1 MTLNKRQTLVSVAT
15 WLFCLVLTLPAHA
28 TFPGKNGRIAF
39 ILGPDIYT
47 MNPDGTDVRQLTTF
61 TDDNSAFWESWSA
74 DGKQLVFS
82 RFPAPTFFG
91 QLWIMNADGSNQQLL
106 LEDPGFDDEA
116 PSFSPD
122 GSHVV
127 FARCAPLDGEFPCA
141 IYRVNVDGAGLKAI
155 TPVHIERGDFD
166 PVYSP
171 DGSTIGFD
179 SFGRD
184 GISGAMYL
192 MNPDGS
198 NIRELTPPETGAF
211 RADWSPDGRSLAF
224 SDHCC
229 NPPLASILAIQAD
242 GKNLRR
248 LTNNGGI
255 FNDLGPSWAPEG
267 NAIVF
272 YRHNIVDD
280 TLGIWVIDAQRNS
293 ETLIRTL
300 PAASVRRRSPTRFS
314 RGHARSSS
322 AAAKDSVA
330 AKDIEQGGV
339 LPRWGAAQ

>member
-1 MTLNKRQTLVSVAT
+1 MKFKVL
-15 WLFCLVLTLPAHA
+15 CLLLLGSAGFILLPTPAHA

-39 ILGPDIYT
+39 ILGPDVYT
-47 MNPDGTDVRQLTTF
+47 MNPDGSDVRQLTTF
-61 TDDNSAFWESWSA
+61 TNENSAFWESWSS

-91 QLWIMNADGSNQQLL
+91 QLWIMNADGSNQRLL

-122 GSHVV
+122 GSHVI
-127 FARCAPLDGEFPCA
+127 FARCTPLGGEFPCA
-141 IYRVNVDGAGLKAI
+141 IYRVQVDGSDLRQI
-155 TPVHIERGDFD
+155 TPLRIELSDFD

-171 DGSTIGFD
+171 DGSVIAFD
-179 SFGRD
+179 SFARE
-184 GISGAMYL
+184 GILGATYL

-198 NIRELTPPETGAF
+198 NIREVTVPETGAF
-211 RADWSPDGRSLAF
+211 AADWSPDGRSLAL

-229 NPPLASILAIQAD
+229 NPVLTSIVAIQVD

-248 LTNNGGI
+248 LTNNGGT
-255 FNDLGPSWAPEG
+255 FNDLRPSWAPEG

-272 YRHNIVDD
+272 YRRNIVDN
-280 TLGIWVIDAQRNS
+280 TVGIWVIDARRKS

-300 PAASVRRRSPTRFS
+300 PAAAVLRPRPKRFS

-322 AAAKDSVA
+322 AAAKDSA

>member
-1 MTLNKRQTLVSVAT
+1 MKCVRIFVLLLTAVAMTIAFPST
-15 WLFCLVLTLPAHA
+15 AHA

-39 ILGPDIYT
+39 VLGPDIYT
-47 MNPDGTDVRQLTTF
+47 MNADGSDVRQLTTF
-61 TDDNSAFWESWSA
+61 TDENSAFWESWSS
-74 DGKQLVFS
+74 DGRQLVFS
-82 RFPAPTFFG
+82 RFPAPVFFG
-91 QLWIMNADGSNQQLL
+91 QLWMMNADGGNQRLL
-106 LEDPGFDDEA
+106 LDDPGFDDEA

-127 FARCAPLDGEFPCA
+127 FSRCGPLDGEFPCA
-141 IYRVNVDGAGLKAI
+141 IYRVNVDGTGLKAI

-184 GISGAMYL
+184 GILGAMYL

-198 NIRELTPPETGAF
+198 HIRDLTSPETGAF

-229 NPPLASILAIQAD
+229 NPVLRSIVTIQSD

-255 FNDLGPSWAPEG
+255 FNDLAHSWAPQG
-267 NAIVF
+267 DAIVF

-280 TLGIWVIDAQRNS
+280 TFGIWVIDVQRNR
-293 ETLIRTL
+293 ETLIRVL
-300 PAASVRRRSPTRFS
+300 PAAGVRRRSPMRFTRG
-314 RGHARSSS
+314 RALSSS
-322 AAAKDSVA
+322 AA
-330 AKDIEQGGV
+330 AKDIEQGGL
-339 LPRWGAAQ
+339 LPRWGVAQ